1 MELVVVPTEEED
13 YGTQTH
19 TKYPWS
25 TDVPVVLCPT
35 NDERQIVL
43 LVIARIVLRRIVG
56 IVYF

>member
-1 MELVVVPTEEED
+1 MVVVPTEEED